1 MCPVSAKT
9 RVCGILGHPV
19 EHSLSP
25 SIHNAAFAA
34 AGLDLVY
41 VAHDVVPHALPAA
54 IQGAKA
60 LGYRGLS
67 ITIPHKVAAL
77 ACVDE
82 ADSTARGIGCIN
94 TVVNDQGVLCGYN
107 SDGLGALGALEQAGA
122 SPQGKRVVLL
132 GSGGAARAIAF
143 TMAAGAPPSR
153 LVVLGVVA
161 EELATLIREL
171 GERVGYPAE
180 GVLLDEARLRAE
192 LPEADLLVQA
202 TPVGMSPRVDE
213 TLIPHELLRRDLV
226 VFDAVYNPRQT
237 RLLREARLAGA
248 RVIEGVEMFLGQA
261 VVQFEL
267 WTGQQAPRQVMRRVI
282 EERL

>member
-1 MCPVSAKT
+1 MCPISAKT

-25 SIHNAAFAA
+25 AIHNAAFAA
-34 AGLDLVY
+34 TGLDLAY
-41 VAHDVVPHALPAA
+41 VAHDVVPEALPAA

-82 ADSTARGIGCIN
+82 ADATARGIGCIN
-94 TVVNDQGVLCGYN
+94 TVVNDRGVLSGYN
-107 SDGLGALGALEQAGA
+107 SDGLGALGALEQAEA
-122 SPQGKRVVLL
+122 NPRAQRVVLL

-143 TMAAGAPPSR
+143 TMATQAPPSR
-153 LVVLGVVA
+153 LVVLGVLA
-161 EELATLIREL
+161 DELQTLVREL
-171 GERVGYPAE
+171 RERVGYHAE
-180 GVLLDEARLRAE
+180 GFALDEARLRAE
-192 LPEADLLVQA
+192 LPAADLLVHA
-202 TPVGMSPRVDE
+202 TPVGMSPRVDD
-213 TLIPHELLRRDLV
+213 TLVPRQLLRPELV

-237 RLLREARLAGA
+237 RLLREARVAGA

-267 WTGQQAPRQVMRRVI
+267 WTGQKAPREVMRRVI